1 MLYFE
6 DFMEAIENLPG
17 ELTESLTTVRQLDLL
32 TQSFP
37 PLSTN
42 QYHPGILEPLAE
54 ANRTYFEDCK
64 YNRLSDYQQN
74 VRYSEIVREY
84 EKALSNCREK
94 RQMVEKIYNTYEK
107 LVRKLDTELEKFR
120 LELEADNSGITEQIE
135 QRITAML
142 GKPQNPT
149 IKPERR
155 RQRFR
160 YQSTSHHFKNPFLMR
175 RKIIGQACRTALKSS
190 TVRQVFPHKSE
201 NSHIGRPGT
210 QKSFRAKISGPHRM
224 PKPSTIPSFLES
236 TTIGPKSNEDNGFA
250 RRSRPVDYANDPS
263 LFNPEG
269 GLEPRPYPSMSAN
282 TKSSLEVEEE
292 ESAGF
297 ANDIASLTSRNSPLF
312 SLPAHSEFGP
322 GILEKGG
329 PSASAVRSQRVGST
343 GASSDVSDS
352 PSATSRSNSAV
363 LADHRLVGVPSP
375 IGWHGVSGSRDRRSR
390 GSRRPGREALMDELG
405 SDTLHSTD
413 FDEPHSNAPSTT
425 TDGFFEPSSFGFVSD
440 VKLDNPEES
449 LEDDEDQKRYC
460 VCNDVSYGDMIACD
474 NPSCPFEWFH
484 YSCVSLT
491 VAPKGDW
498 YCPSCIKTF
507 SNTKG
512 MKKRIGRRQ

>member
-6 DFMEAIENLPG
+6 DFMEGCLFLSLYTNGLAIENLPG

-32 TQSFP
+32 TQS
-37 PLSTN
+37 
-42 QYHPGILEPLAE
+42 ILEPLAE

-74 VRYSEIVREY
+74 IRYSEIVREY

-94 RQMVEKIYNTYEK
+94 RQIVEKIYNTYEK

-149 IKPERR
+149 VKPERR

-190 TVRQVFPHKSE
+190 TVRQVFPHKGE
-201 NSHIGRPGT
+201 NSHIGRPGA
-210 QKSFRAKISGPHRM
+210 QKAFRAKISVPHRI
-224 PKPSTIPSFLES
+224 PKP
-236 TTIGPKSNEDNGFA
+236 TTIGSKSNEDNGFA
-250 RRSRPVDYANDPS
+250 RRSRPVDFANDPS

-269 GLEPRPYPSMSAN
+269 GLEPRPYPSMSSN
-282 TKSSLEVEEE
+282 TKSSLEIEEE

-297 ANDIASLTSRNSPLF
+297 ANDITSLTSRNSPLF

-329 PSASAVRSQRVGST
+329 LSASAVRSQRVGST

-352 PSATSRSNSAV
+352 PSTTSRSNSTV
-363 LADHRLVGVPSP
+363 LVDHRLVGVPSP
-375 IGWHGVSGSRDRRSR
+375 IGWHGVSGNRDRRSR

-425 TDGFFEPSSFGFVSD
+425 TDGFFESSSFGFVSD
-440 VKLDNPEES
+440 VKLDNPEEG

-474 NPSCPFEWFH
+474 NPNCPFEWFH

-507 SNTKG
+507 SSTKS